1 MTTRS
6 CHPKGFRPTEGVF
19 EHQFVLDEVVIAA
32 KMQSKSFAVTWLD
45 IRNAFG
51 SVETVS
57 MLQILTFFKAPKYIS
72 GVIRNIYEGGEF
84 LLQGGDGVHA
94 SIPVTKGVRQGCP
107 LSGVLFNLVMEPL
120 LRDLMKT
127 RIDGFRSAYTVY
139 TFSLIK
145 FCCWFNLNIK

>member
-1 MTTRS
+1 
-6 CHPKGFRPTEGVF
+6 
-19 EHQFVLDEVVIAA
+19 
-32 KMQSKSFAVTWLD
+32 MQSKSFAVTWLD

-51 SVETVS
+51 SIETVS

-84 LLQGGDGVHA
+84 LVQGGDGVHA

-120 LRDLMKT
+120 LRGLMKSRT
-127 RIDGFRSAYTVY
+127 DGFRSAWTDNAKLVQGVH
-139 TFSLIK
+139 
-145 FCCWFNLNIK
+145 NIKSSDGLSFGVFSVSDGITDNIL